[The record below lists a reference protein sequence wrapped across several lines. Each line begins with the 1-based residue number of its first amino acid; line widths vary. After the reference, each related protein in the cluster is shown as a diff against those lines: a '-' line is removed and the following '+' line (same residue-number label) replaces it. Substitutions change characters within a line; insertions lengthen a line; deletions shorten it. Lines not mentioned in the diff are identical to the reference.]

1 MRLSGAILAAAV
13 SGTVL
18 AQSLS
23 NPPTLESLAAM
34 GTEALAAAANGLDLL
49 DPAVRDIAAPAIAA
63 WVMDSRD
70 AAVARG
76 VEKIPTEVRDALNGF
91 VPHEILE
98 RVRWR
103 SDDEAFSIS
112 QSLFVAGYASA
123 LTLEDVVLFASTE
136 NANDPKLWAHEIYH
150 VMQYEE
156 WGVDGFVTRYLTD
169 RASVERDAWEFRW
182 QWMKATDRI
191 PQL

>member
-1 MRLSGAILAAAV
+1 MGTETLAAA
-13 SGTVL
+13 G
-18 AQSLS
+18 
-23 NPPTLESLAAM
+23 
-34 GTEALAAAANGLDLL
+34 NGLDLL
-49 DPAVRDIAAPAIAA
+49 DPAVRELAAPAIAA

-76 VEKIPTEVRDALNGF
+76 VEKIPMEVRDALNGF

-103 SDDEAFSIS
+103 SDDEAFSIP

-123 LTLEDVVLFASTE
+123 LTLEDVVLFASTK

-156 WGVDGFVTRYLTD
+156 WGVDGFVTRYLAD

-182 QWMKATDRI
+182 QWMKATNRI